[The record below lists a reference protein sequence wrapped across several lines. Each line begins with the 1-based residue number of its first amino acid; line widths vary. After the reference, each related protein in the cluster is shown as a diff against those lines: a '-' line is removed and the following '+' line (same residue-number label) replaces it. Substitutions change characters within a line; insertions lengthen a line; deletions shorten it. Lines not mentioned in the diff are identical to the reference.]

1 MKYVVCM
8 WVSLERAVKH
18 QSHVNKS
25 VNLLVN
31 TCICYLR
38 FVLKENFH
46 STMEWTA
53 CLWMH
58 VSIKEVNL
66 LTEYSRYAAEPFI
79 FTS

>member
-18 QSHVNKS
+18 QSRVNKS

-31 TCICYLR
+31 TCICYLI
-38 FVLKENFH
+38 LKENFH
-46 STMEWTA
+46 LTVEWTA

-58 VSIKEVNL
+58 VSIKEVHF